1 MEMNTLMNRKKLIVL
16 TGCLL
21 LVLISFRLIW
31 LSQHTGDHLP
41 TVQNGVLDLRDTDF
55 TDKALRLDGEWQFY
69 PWELVETGNP
79 TNNESVSQVITLPGN
94 WKETLIA
101 ATADNQP
108 TYLYGTYRVKILL
121 DENEWTEP
129 FALYVKDIRSASKVF
144 INGQEVMGQGSF
156 SDQQKDFVPKVKP
169 YKLQIDSN
177 LQEIDLV
184 IQVADRAGNRRSGIN
199 EPIQFGKLSAIEH
212 SRTVSMLNQI
222 LSASVLVLHFI
233 FAVIIYIGFSRRMEL
248 LYLAVVF
255 GSAAFSILLDD
266 DRVLLMLF
274 PGIPDSLWLL
284 LVSLSY
290 VTSVIFLMLFFKR
303 LLAKS
308 LTSSKWL
315 SVSFKLF
322 LLLYILFIVLLVVGV
337 KSVWSPLFSI
347 IMLVVPMLIAISLF
361 YIVRKGTTG
370 AIYLLFAMICI
381 ANNIAWASLKSNQLL
396 ILPYYPFDL
405 ILAVIF
411 FAVFWFKQFFQVTE
425 ESQALADRLQRTND
439 RKDEFL
445 ANTSH
450 ELRNPLHGIM
460 NISQTIYETEDQL
473 SEENRKNMET
483 LLTVSKRMSIILND
497 LMDVQKL
504 KEGGIQLHLTD
515 VDISAVASSV
525 IDTVRFMT
533 KGKDISFHIAI
544 SHKFP
549 YVFGDENRL
558 FQILFN
564 LIHNAVKYTERG
576 DIVVTAK
583 MEGKFAVIEV
593 KDAGIGID
601 QVALTTI
608 FQPYEQVDASMTAM
622 GSGLGLGLAICNELV
637 QLHGGRL
644 TVDSVVNEG
653 SIFTFTIPLGKARTE
668 PIVAYPAI
676 ESFNVPL
683 TEQTEAIHLEKQPKI
698 LIVDDDPVN
707 LSIIEQI
714 MTANKCNVQTCLSGD
729 EALKLLNKGKWD
741 LVISD
746 VMMPRMS
753 GYELT
758 EKIRERFTI
767 AELPIL
773 LLTARSQLEDVQ
785 TGFHYGAND
794 YITKPVDRVEL
805 IIRVKALTN
814 LRKALTER
822 IAMEAAWL
830 QAQIQPHFLFNTLNT
845 IAALSDEDPKK
856 MMKLIEQFG
865 NYLNI
870 SFTTQ
875 NLQEL
880 VPLNQELELVKSY
893 VYIELERFCDRLTVQ
908 WDVQVSSKV
917 MVPPLAIQTLVENA
931 INHGVLKKAEGGT
944 VTISVTAYN
953 EMAEISITDDGV
965 GIAAEQVEN
974 LLTKSDDHRSGIGLV
989 NTDKR
994 LRQLFGNGLHISS
1007 ELNKGTTIS
1016 FTVPL

>member
-1 MEMNTLMNRKKLIVL
+1 MNRKKLIVL
-16 TGCLL
+16 TGSL
-21 LVLISFRLIW
+21 LVVLLSFRLIW
-31 LSQHTGDHLP
+31 LSHHTGEHLP
-41 TVQNGVLDLRDTDF
+41 TVQNGVLDLRETDF
-55 TDKALRLDGEWQFY
+55 TNQALRLDGEWQFY
-69 PWELVETGNP
+69 PWELIESAKSSSNP
-79 TNNESVSQVITLPGN
+79 QIITLPGK
-94 WKETLIA
+94 WKETLSA
-101 ATADNQP
+101 STDEENP
-108 TYLYGTYRVKILL
+108 PYLYGTYSVKILL
-121 DENEWTEP
+121 NENEWAEP

-144 INGQEVMGQGSF
+144 INGQEMMGQGSVAE
-156 SDQQKDFVPKVKP
+156 QENGFVGKVKP
-169 YKLQIDSN
+169 YMLQIDST

-184 IQVADRAGNRRSGIN
+184 IQVADKAGNRMSGIK
-199 EPIQFGKLSAIEH
+199 EPIQFGNLSAIER
-212 SRTVSMLNQI
+212 SRTVSMLYQI

-274 PGIPDSLWLL
+274 PGIPDSVWSLL
-284 LVSLSY
+284 FYSSY

-315 SVSFKLF
+315 TVNFQLF
-322 LLLYILFIVLLVVGV
+322 LILYILYIVLLLAGV
-337 KSVWSPLFSI
+337 RSVWSPLFSI

-460 NISQTIYETEDQL
+460 NISQTIYETENQL

-549 YVFGDENRL
+549 YVYGDENRL

-564 LIHNAVKYTERG
+564 LIHNAVKYTECG
-576 DIVVTAK
+576 EIGVTAK
-583 MEGKFAVIEV
+583 MDGKFAVIEV
-593 KDAGIGID
+593 KDAGIGIA
-601 QVALTTI
+601 QEALTTI

-622 GSGLGLGLAICNELV
+622 GNGLGLGLAICDELV
-637 QLHGGRL
+637 QLHGGQL

-653 SIFTFTIPLGKARTE
+653 STFTFTIPFGKARTE
-668 PIVAYPAI
+668 PITAYRAI
-676 ESFNVPL
+676 ESFKVPL
-683 TEQTEAIHLEKQPKI
+683 TEQTSAINLEKQPKI

-707 LSIIEQI
+707 VSIIEQI
-714 MTANKCNVQTCLSGD
+714 MTANEFTVQTCLSG
-729 EALKLLNKGKWD
+729 EAALELLNKGKWD
-741 LVISD
+741 LVITD

-845 IAALSDEDPKK
+845 IAALSHEDPKK

-870 SFTTQ
+870 SFATR

-880 VPLNQELELVKSY
+880 VPLDQELQLVKSY
-893 VYIELERFCDRLTVQ
+893 VYIELERFCDRLTVE
-908 WDVQVSSKV
+908 WDVQVSSNV

-931 INHGVLKKAEGGT
+931 IKHGVLKKAEGGT
-944 VTISVTAYN
+944 VTISIIAHSEAVDIAI
-953 EMAEISITDDGV
+953 MDDGV
-965 GIAAEQVEN
+965 GIAAEKLKN
-974 LLTKSDDHRSGIGLV
+974 LLNKADENQSGIGLV

-994 LRQLFGNGLHISS
+994 LRQLFGTGLRISS
-1007 ELNKGTTIS
+1007 EVNKGTTMS